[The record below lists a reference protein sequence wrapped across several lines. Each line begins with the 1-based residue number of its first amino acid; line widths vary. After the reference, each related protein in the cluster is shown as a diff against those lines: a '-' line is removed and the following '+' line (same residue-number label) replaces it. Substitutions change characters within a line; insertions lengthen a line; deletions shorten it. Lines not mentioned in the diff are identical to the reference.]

1 MALIAGIHSL
11 DIDVFMEI
19 ISCTESRPQ
28 AVDAVNP
35 YFVRD
40 RGTSRTG
47 GRGSAM

>member
-35 YFVRD
+35 VLCEGQRD
-40 RGTSRTG
+40 VTDGQTG
-47 GRGSAM
+47 